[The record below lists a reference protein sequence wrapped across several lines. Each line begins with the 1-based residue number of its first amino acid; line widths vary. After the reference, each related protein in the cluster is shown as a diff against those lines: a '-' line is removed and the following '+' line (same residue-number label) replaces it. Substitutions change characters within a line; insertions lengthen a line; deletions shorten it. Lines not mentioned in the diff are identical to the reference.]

1 MSARGAPVR
10 RPVEQRPKLRN
21 WRAWKS
27 FLLVVL
33 LAEIVL
39 AMWTSPAFSV
49 KLVTVDGV
57 VLTLPEQVMRE
68 SRIRGGSSWVFLP
81 TSRIAQRLQGL
92 PTVAEAVV
100 SRGLP
105 GRVYIRVFE
114 RQPVALLT
122 AAGVSS
128 WIDARG
134 VPFWKTNQ
142 AGQLPVIRAEMP
154 LNITLGRPV
163 QSKPVQTAIEILYR
177 YVPEYQLPVA
187 QIVVDREGNLCL
199 NMRRGLPQVKI
210 GDGIAL
216 PQKMLR
222 TAEIWT
228 QPQIVQQAEYLD
240 VSCVDKPVWKP
251 RAKGKGAL

>member
-1 MSARGAPVR
+1 MSARSAPVR
-10 RPVEQRPKLRN
+10 RPVEQRPKRGV
-21 WRAWKS
+21 WRVWKS
-27 FLLVVL
+27 LLLVVL
-33 LAEIVL
+33 LAEVMMAI
-39 AMWTSPAFSV
+39 WTSPACSV
-49 KLVTVDGV
+49 KQVIVDGIA
-57 VLTLPEQVMRE
+57 LTPPEQVMHE
-68 SRIRGGSSWVFLP
+68 ARIRRGSSWYFLP
-81 TSRIAQRLQGL
+81 TSRIAQRLQEL

-122 AAGVSS
+122 AAGASS

-142 AGQLPVIRAEMP
+142 AGHLPVIRVEMP
-154 LNITLGRPV
+154 LTITLGRPV
-163 QSKPVQTAIEILYR
+163 QNKPVQTAIEILYR
-177 YVPEYQLPVA
+177 YVPEYQLPVT

-210 GDGIAL
+210 GDGMAL

-222 TAEIWT
+222 TAELWT
-228 QPQIVQQAEYLD
+228 EPQIVQQAEYLD

>member
-1 MSARGAPVR
+1 MSVRSTSVR
-10 RPVEQRPKLRN
+10 RPLEQRPKRKV

-27 FLLVVL
+27 FLVVIL
-33 LAEIVL
+33 IVEVVM
-39 AMWTSPAFSV
+39 AMWTSPAFRV
-49 KLVTVDGV
+49 QHVFVDGIH
-57 VLTLPEQVMRE
+57 LTPPEQVMRE
-68 SRIRGGSSWVFLP
+68 SHIRRGSSWVFLSP
-81 TSRIAQRLQGL
+81 SRIAQRLKEL

-100 SRGLP
+100 SRGML
-105 GRVYIRVFE
+105 GRIYIRVFE
-114 RQPVALLT
+114 RQPVGLLI
-122 AAGVSS
+122 AAGSSS
-128 WIDARG
+128 WVDARG

-163 QSKPVQTAIEILYR
+163 QSKPVQTALEILYR
-177 YVPEYQLPVA
+177 YVPKYQLPVT

-199 NMRRGLPQVKI
+199 NMKRGLPQVKI
-210 GDGIAL
+210 GDSMAL

-222 TAEIWT
+222 TAELWT

-251 RAKGKGAL
+251 RARGKGAL